1 MASAHVHCDGHASAP
16 SDTSCI
22 RLDGHRP
29 CTEHLGPLHRTSGQ
43 ASAPLESV
51 EESAPLPSLSGQA
64 SALSSS
70 GMSAFSKPQLTRHNH
85 VAQRLCTWGTW
96 YKPSVLASPAEWR
109 RYPSDTSGGRPLTEA
124 MISYPE
130 RASAR
135 RWRCTSYHLR
145 QGNGVGTTTVCG
157 AYSQPGHLYH
167 LAGMIW
173 RRRCNAGDTAYADRA
188 ALWKEDGAARCH
200 SDSRI
205 IAHHGTTQGE

>member
-1 MASAHVHCDGHASAP
+1 MQFDWAGKRATRVGRGLDASSQPIWADK
-16 SDTSCI
+16 
-22 RLDGHRP
+22 RLFLKWDEWLQQPH
-29 CTEHLGPLHRTSGQ
+29 
-43 ASAPLESV
+43 
-51 EESAPLPSLSGQA
+51 
-64 SALSSS
+64 
-70 GMSAFSKPQLTRHNH
+70 LTRHNH
-85 VAQRLCTWGTW
+85 VAQRLCTWGPW
-96 YKPSVLASPAEWR
+96 YKPSVPASPAER
-109 RYPSDTSGGRPLTEA
+109 RCYPSDTSGGRPLTEA

-173 RRRCNAGDTAYADRA
+173 RRRCNGSRIYAGDTAYADRA

>member
-1 MASAHVHCDGHASAP
+1 MQFDWAGKRA
-16 SDTSCI
+16 I
-22 RLDGHRP
+22 RVSRGV
-29 CTEHLGPLHRTSGQ
+29 C
-43 ASAPLESV
+43 
-51 EESAPLPSLSGQA
+51 
-64 SALSSS
+64 ALSQPIWAGKRSLLS

-173 RRRCNAGDTAYADRA
+173 RRRCSRSRLKRELMHMPTEQPCGRRMVPPDVIAIAG
-188 ALWKEDGAARCH
+188 
-200 SDSRI
+200 
-205 IAHHGTTQGE
+205 